1 MRIKSTTICH
11 QQLLVGTEWHHPNA
25 ISLRERAEKWLRRP
39 FRHHAMHLLVCLFL
53 DGILYNK
60 VIVGSVA
67 REWALYIVLLSSEP
81 EGGIGTPECV
91 ASYSVGDRMSLE
103 LAVGV

>member
-1 MRIKSTTICH
+1 
-11 QQLLVGTEWHHPNA
+11 
-25 ISLRERAEKWLRRP
+25 
-39 FRHHAMHLLVCLFL
+39 MHLLVCLFL

-103 LAVGV
+103 LASELKAVLLKTCPLSVGSVLTAAVRIITR